1 MSDRARILI
10 TLEGGLVSS
19 VCVDPSIA
27 KTARVVVADYDV
39 EGADEDRLT
48 KIMGDDAVVA
58 EWQPES
64 NDAANQSIEDAY
76 AAITKGGA

>member
-27 KTARVVVADYDV
+27 KTARVVVADHDV
-39 EGADEDRLT
+39 EGADEDRIV
-48 KIMGDDAVVA
+48 KIMGDDAIVS
-58 EWQPES
+58 EWQLES
-64 NDAANQSIEDAY
+64 NRAAIESIEIAY
-76 AAITKGGA
+76 AAIEKGGA